1 MERLIIDYFDPVVKD
16 WNETAYEQELSERRN
31 CDYLLYVLTPKMT
44 GYYAVAE
51 VTDDSYQRP
60 DRTIYCYLPEDDGER
75 FTDLQLAEF
84 EALGEVVK
92 ANGAIWLKDLDE
104 VVAFLN
110 TPQPTLQQ
118 DELERYDAFISYG
131 RRESF
136 AFANKLSNRL
146 SELNYQVF
154 HDAGEIPMI
163 IENKEYIYSNI
174 LRSDNFIYVIS
185 PNAVRSEYCKKELD
199 FAIKYKKRIIPILHH
214 ELGSDA
220 DKLDDI
226 VARKTTISLEKLDY
240 DLSRLTEEIVVVVEE
255 ERDYVQQHS
264 HLLFMA
270 RSWDASGRQESE
282 LLYGAEKQKAIRWL
296 KTPSEVVLPLQ
307 IHHDYIA
314 ASRKISSL
322 MRIMMWLDVKTRSLT
337 YLSWFDKFTLLVGL
351 GNPLAL
357 TIQLYELFDDS
368 IDYDSISVNMWVSFL
383 VIQLVV
389 TFEVIKRKD
398 LSAFLR
404 NIPSMIITLLVILIV
419 IYKRS

>member
-110 TPQPTLQQ
+110 TPQPALQE
-118 DELERYDAFISYG
+118 DEVDRFDAFVCYG

-136 AFANKLSNRL
+136 GFANKLSNRL